1 MSNENLST
9 KKASQEKK
17 PVPLGEKIRALL
29 FLVIFGLP
37 VVYGISH
44 VVLSGTINRAFN
56 HPQQCTITA
65 AVAQRS
71 GSKSYS
77 SSSNI
82 YIQSPDCS
90 DLRFIGK
97 NEGHTD
103 QEIVDRIRGFKGQK
117 VTVYVGVWQTPFSA
131 TDVAGIEGLDL
142 SH

>member
-1 MSNENLST
+1 MSKEHSSVQG
-9 KKASQEKK
+9 KKKK
-17 PVPLGEKIRALL
+17 LTLIDKLVHLPLTLILIGT
-29 FLVIFGLP
+29 

-65 AVAQRS
+65 AVSQRS

>member
-82 YIQSPDCS
+82 YIGLY
-90 DLRFIGK
+90 LRIECLRAGK
-97 NEGHTD
+97 
-103 QEIVDRIRGFKGQK
+103 RIRE
-117 VTVYVGVWQTPFSA
+117 VI
-131 TDVAGIEGLDL
+131 DERRDL
-142 SH
+142 QPLAISTLFFNLLHD

>member
-1 MSNENLST
+1 MSKEHSSVQG
-9 KKASQEKK
+9 KKKK
-17 PVPLGEKIRALL
+17 LTLIDKLVHLPLTLILIGT
-29 FLVIFGLP
+29 

>member
-1 MSNENLST
+1 MSKEHSSVQG
-9 KKASQEKK
+9 KKKKLTLKEKLIYW
-17 PVPLGEKIRALL
+17 PLAFI
-29 FLVIFGLP
+29 LVGP
-37 VVYGISH
+37 MVYGISH